1 MGNKCNKDS
10 ANSPLL
16 EKEEHVVKKEKIE
29 VNEEIKEDVQ
39 KPKENSEYII

>member
-29 VNEEIKEDVQ
+29 VNEERKEAVQ
-39 KPKENSEYII
+39 QPKENSEYII